1 MSVCYIYG
9 AMPTQF
15 RPTLRP
21 GDLVIAADAGLRQL
35 GNIRPDLI
43 VGDFDSLGYI
53 PEGAEVIRHPVRK
66 DDTDTLLA
74 VRCGLERGYC
84 TFVLLGGM
92 GGRLDHT
99 LANLQ
104 TLQFIAAHGARGF
117 LQGDEE
123 CATVIDNETVTLA
136 GKSGRVSV
144 FALDKEVRG
153 VWLTGLDYPLTD
165 AVLTDQFPLGV
176 SNAFTGETAHIAAAG
191 RLLLVWDGPY
201 SLFEKRT

>member
-9 AMPTQF
+9 ALPTRY
-15 RPTLRP
+15 RPTPQP
-21 GDLVIAADAGLRQL
+21 GDLVIAADAGLCRL
-35 GNIRPDLI
+35 GDIRPDLV
-43 VGDFDSLGYI
+43 VGEFDSLGI
-53 PEGAEVIRHPVRK
+53 VPTEGEVIRHPVRK

-74 VRCGLERGYC
+74 VRCGLERGYR
-84 TFVLLGGM
+84 TFELLGGM

-104 TLQFIAAHGARGF
+104 TLQFIATHGGRGF

-123 CATVIDNETVTLA
+123 CAAVICNEAVTLT

-165 AVLTDQFPLGV
+165 AVLTDRFPLGV
-176 SNAFTGETAHIAAAG
+176 SNAFIGEPARIQAAG
-191 RLLLVWDGPY
+191 RLLLVWDGDY
-201 SLFEKRT
+201 SAFKTE